1 MKPKQADKYCNKLV
15 AVTFKRDWF
24 NEAVLSWVS
33 WDEEYVGTLEH
44 CPYKGQ
50 EKYYQL
56 TSTDFLPTDRA
67 CWSANSMKRIRSLEE
82 SK

>member
-24 NEAVLSWVS
+24 NEAVQSWV
-33 WDEEYVGTLEH
+33 WEEDEYVGTLEH

-56 TSTDFLPTDRA
+56 ESDEFLSTDCA

-82 SK
+82 